1 MARPEKQ
8 QKVEEIIAKL
18 NSASGVYLAD
28 YQGLNVAE
36 ISDLRNKLRES
47 QVEFTVVKNTLARI
61 SLDRVGLSELGKYLT
76 GPTAMAFC
84 LADPIQGAKILF
96 DYQKQNEKLGLKACV
111 FDNQVYD
118 KSYIEQIAKLPSPE
132 MIKAQAVGML
142 SAPLRNM
149 VSVLNNLLSSL
160 VTVLSEIQK
169 QREAKAE
176 N

>member
-1 MARPEKQ
+1 MARPEKE
-8 QKVEEIIAKL
+8 QKVEEIVAKL
-18 NSASGVYLAD
+18 KSASGVYVAD

-36 ISDLRNKLRES
+36 ISDLRSKLRES
-47 QVEFTVVKNTLARI
+47 NVEFTVVKNTLARI

-84 LADPIQGAKILF
+84 LADPIQGAKVLF
-96 DYQKQNEKLGLKACV
+96 DYHRQNEKLGLKACV

-132 MIKAQAVGML
+132 TIKAQAIGML
-142 SAPLRNM
+142 SAPLRNL
-149 VSVLNNLLSSL
+149 VGVLNNLLSSL
-160 VTVLSEIQK
+160 VVVLSEIQK
-169 QREAKAE
+169 QREAKVD